1 MAWQNILRECILK
14 LDTCTVIISV
24 QDCNHWFNK
33 CIGARSEPINA
44 NFFINKKKKIQ
55 GKHRSH
61 SYFSKPTKLS
71 FNSLTE
77 KCR

>member
-44 NFFINKKKKIQ
+44 NFFINKKKK
-55 GKHRSH
+55 
-61 SYFSKPTKLS
+61 SKENIAVIHIFRNLQN
-71 FNSLTE
+71 FHLT
-77 KCR
+77 R